1 GAVPRRTRDT
11 GAKPS
16 AISASADNRAY
27 VAAAELR
34 VRMLAFQRRSEEIT
48 ARHRLTP
55 QRYLLL
61 LLLRASEAEGNEL
74 AIGSLIEPLQMS
86 QSSVTR
92 LVQGATRAGLVERHV
107 DPDDRRR
114 QHLADRR
121 GPPPVRGRLP
131 GARAGPAGT
140 RERLV
145 EKAKVPPSRRPVI
158 GVHSFVAAR
167 SAA

>member
-1 GAVPRRTRDT
+1 M
-11 GAKPS
+11 
-16 AISASADNRAY
+16 
-27 VAAAELR
+27 AAAELR

-114 QHLADRR
+114 QHLALTGEGRRRFEGAFLELGPDRLALESALSKR
-121 GPPPVRGRLP
+121 QKSPLP
-131 GARAGPAGT
+131 
-140 RERLV
+140 
-145 EKAKVPPSRRPVI
+145 
-158 GVHSFVAAR
+158 AAR
-167 SAA
+167 